1 MNAAQDIYNGL
12 LFNVSEADEYA
23 AEPGVALFLMVLVFL
38 LTGFDESLATV
49 EWDVRQTLKIE
60 KSLRDAVMS
69 GNGKLIYVLT
79 DEGEVLNYAPNGR
92 LRGRISVGDS
102 IDGIKAG
109 PREDILLLTSRKD
122 STVQIITLDFIYNIN
137 IKGSP
142 FKGPADAPV
151 VIATFNDFQ

>member
-1 MNAAQDIYNGL
+1 MKRQL
-12 LFNVSEADEYA
+12 
-23 AEPGVALFLMVLVFL
+23 ALFLMVLVFL

-60 KSLRDAVMS
+60 KSPRDAVMS
-69 GNGKLIYVLT
+69 VNGKWIYVLT
-79 DEGEVLNYAPNGR
+79 DEGEILIYAPNGK
-92 LRGRISVGDS
+92 LRDRISVGGS

-109 PREDILLLTSRKD
+109 PREDTLLLTSRKD
-122 STVQIITLDFIYNIN
+122 STVQIITLDFVYNI
-137 IKGSP
+137 KVEGSP